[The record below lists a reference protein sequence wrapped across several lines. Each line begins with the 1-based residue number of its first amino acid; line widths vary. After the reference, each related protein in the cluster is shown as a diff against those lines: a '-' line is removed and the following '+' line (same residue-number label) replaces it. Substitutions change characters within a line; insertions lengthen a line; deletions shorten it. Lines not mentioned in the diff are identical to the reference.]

1 MHALGTL
8 MPEETELPFPD
19 LMTEWETY
27 FRRETLTGPVA
38 GTTPIVTSQSP
49 PYYPP
54 SPVMPPPNVFVPNYG
69 TPNWVYPVAIGG
81 VVLLAVLVF
90 ASR

>member
-1 MHALGTL
+1 MHALGSL
-8 MPEETELPFPD
+8 MPMETPD
-19 LMTEWETY
+19 IVSEWETF
-27 FRRETLTGPVA
+27 FRRETVTGPV
-38 GTTPIVTSQSP
+38 GTTTPIVTSQSP

-54 SPVMPPPNVFVPNYG
+54 PPVMPPPNVFLPTYG